1 MSININELLL
11 SKFNNLMANQKDV
24 EIPPKIYLDMESEAL
39 DWDEENM
46 QLIVRF
52 PVKDRYQNPLGMM
65 QGGMIVAAIDNV
77 FGPLSYLVAPPSLTM
92 QLNTSFI
99 KSVGPDQTYI
109 DVNAKV
115 DEINRRFLHMSA
127 RVHNAEGELIAL
139 SQASCMM
146 LRGPRR

>member
-11 SKFNNLMANQKDV
+11 SKLNDLMTKQKDV

-115 DEINRRFLHMSA
+115 DEINRRFLHM
-127 RVHNAEGELIAL
+127 
-139 SQASCMM
+139 
-146 LRGPRR
+146 

>member
-11 SKFNNLMANQKDV
+11 SKLNDLMTKQKDV

-127 RVHNAEGELIAL
+127 RVYNAEGELIAL